1 MKSHKELMNLAAVL
15 TVLVSSVCRMDAV
28 RQDYSVHSGALQ
40 ILDSLKTV
48 HTRAEVSDTLPGAV
62 PPLVLGDSVALY
74 VADTLQAPDSV
85 DVDTASNIFA
95 SDTAKGML
103 DMPAFSTAVDS
114 VIEDFSSG
122 RQMIYYYGKASVTYG
137 DMTLKAE
144 YMEYDVDRQVV
155 YAAGVADTAG
165 GGER

>member
-28 RQDYSVHSGALQ
+28 RQDYSEHSGALQ

-74 VADTLQAPDSV
+74 VCGGFGDRGLFFRP
-85 DVDTASNIFA
+85 
-95 SDTAKGML
+95 SDDIL
-103 DMPAFSTAVDS
+103 LWESQCD
-114 VIEDFSSG
+114 I
-122 RQMIYYYGKASVTYG
+122 R
-137 DMTLKAE
+137 
-144 YMEYDVDRQVV
+144 
-155 YAAGVADTAG
+155 
-165 GGER
+165 